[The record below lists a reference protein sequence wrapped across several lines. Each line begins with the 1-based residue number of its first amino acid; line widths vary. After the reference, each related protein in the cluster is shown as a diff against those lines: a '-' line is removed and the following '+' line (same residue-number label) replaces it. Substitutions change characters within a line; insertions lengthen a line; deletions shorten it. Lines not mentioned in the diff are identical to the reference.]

1 MPKRSRSQDVSLG
14 LRPQT
19 GLVSK
24 WLYEQLRS
32 AILEERLSSG
42 TQLPSSRDLAS
53 QYAVSRGSVVESFE
67 RLRAEGYVVS
77 KVGAG
82 TFVSTSLPVQ
92 KFLALRNP
100 TTPAVRK
107 TSSRLSAR
115 GRLMARTCFP
125 QEPAA
130 QVGAPF
136 RAYQPDLEAFPF
148 PLWSRIAARR
158 QRLAHRELLGAGDP
172 RGYRPLREAVVA
184 YLATARGV
192 VCDADQIL
200 ILSSVQQAL
209 DLAARILLD
218 PNDPVWIEDPGYPG
232 ARLILEAAGAR
243 LISVPVDTHG
253 MNVDA
258 GRHACPLARL
268 AYVTPAH
275 QVPLGGRLSLER
287 RFALLEWSYQQDSWI
302 FEDDYDS
309 EFRYDGSPFAA
320 LKALDSG
327 GSVLYAGSFSKMLFP
342 SLRLA
347 YLVVPSGLVDSF
359 AAARSLVDR
368 FPPLLGQ
375 AVLCDFIAEG
385 HFARHLRSMRDL
397 YGSRLIALRE
407 GIGALS
413 GLIELAP
420 EDAGLEIVGWLSAGI
435 DDQAAATAAAGHG
448 VEVRPISPYAIEQR
462 VRSGLVLGF
471 AAVNTTEIKNGLSLL
486 HKALRSLQVE

>member
-1 MPKRSRSQDVSLG
+1 MPKRSSSQDISLG

-19 GLVSK
+19 TFISR

-32 AILEERLSSG
+32 AILEGRLSPG
-42 TQLPSSRDLAS
+42 TQLPSSRDLAG
-53 QYAVSRGSVVESFE
+53 QYGVSRGTVVDSFE

-82 TFVSTSLPVQ
+82 TFVSTRLPARKV
-92 KFLALRNP
+92 LALRNP
-100 TTPAVRK
+100 ITSAGRK
-107 TSSRLSAR
+107 KSFRLSKR
-115 GRLMARTCFP
+115 GQLMARTCFP
-125 QEPAA
+125 REPIARI
-130 QVGAPF
+130 GAPF

-148 PLWSRIAARR
+148 SLWSRITSRR
-158 QRLAHRELLGAGDP
+158 QRLGRRELLGVGDP
-172 RGYRPLREAVVA
+172 RGYRSLRQAVAV
-184 YLATARGV
+184 YLGTARGV
-192 VCDADQIL
+192 VCDPDQIL

-209 DLAARILLD
+209 DLTARVLLD
-218 PNDPVWIEDPGYPG
+218 PGEPVWIEDPGYPG
-232 ARLILEAAGAR
+232 ARLILEAAGAK
-243 LISVPVDTHG
+243 LIPVPVDTHG
-253 MNVDA
+253 IDVAA
-258 GRHACPLARL
+258 GRRACPLARF

-287 RFALLEWSYQQDSWI
+287 RFALLEWAYQQGSWI

-320 LKALDSG
+320 LKAFDSR

-368 FPPLLGQ
+368 FPSLLGQ

-397 YGSRLIALRE
+397 YGSRLMALRE
-407 GIGALS
+407 GIGGLS

-420 EDAGLEIVGWLSAGI
+420 ENAGLEIVGWLPAGI
-435 DDQAAATAAAGHG
+435 HDQAAANAAAARNI
-448 VEVRPISPYAIEQR
+448 EVRPISQYSIKQP
-462 VRSGLVLGF
+462 VHSGLILGF
-471 AAVNTTEIKNGLSLL
+471 AAVNITDIESGLRQLQR
-486 HKALRSLQVE
+486 ALRGVQGE